1 MTIAVLAVFTREWSE
16 SAMYQ
21 QEELSIKYEAPKSI
35 VVVVVAE
42 CLGTNHW
49 PRARWRAEMVP
60 ESRAG
65 IVCIELYS
73 TLCNHTWHLRPI
85 IHSAGTTLTSSLF
98 EGPRD
103 LWSWWHHGHGCWNS
117 CSIPL
122 WSCGWSLHLFL
133 WCVDTGHNAIPWIMT
148 GILHQTQNKFNHLW
162 LMANATEAPVFIS
175 TSNDF

>member
-1 MTIAVLAVFTREWSE
+1 
-16 SAMYQ
+16 MYQ
-21 QEELSIKYEAPKSI
+21 QEELSIKYKAPKSV

-73 TLCNHTWHLRPI
+73 TLCSHTWHLRPKYI
-85 IHSAGTTLTSSLF
+85 LQ
-98 EGPRD
+98 EPP
-103 LWSWWHHGHGCWNS
+103 WHHRCLKVLATFGHG
-117 CSIPL
+117 
-122 WSCGWSLHLFL
+122 
-133 WCVDTGHNAIPWIMT
+133 DTTVMAVEIVARYPCDHADGLLIFVFVIHEHTEHTAIPWIM
-148 GILHQTQNKFNHLW
+148 ILHQTLNRFNHLW
-162 LMANATEAPVFIS
+162 LMANATEVPVFIS

>member
-1 MTIAVLAVFTREWSE
+1 
-16 SAMYQ
+16 MYQ
-21 QEELSIKYEAPKSI
+21 QEELSIKYKAPKSI

-122 WSCGWSLHLFL
+122 WSCGWSIHLFL
-133 WCVDTGHNAIPWIMT
+133 WPMDIGHNAIPWIMT
-148 GILHQTQNKFNHLW
+148 GILHHSTTCDIWPTLLRSQYLY
-162 LMANATEAPVFIS
+162 LLVMIS
-175 TSNDF
+175 KYSVLNTKYSVDDIIEC

>member
-1 MTIAVLAVFTREWSE
+1 
-16 SAMYQ
+16 MYQ
-21 QEELSIKYEAPKSI
+21 QEELSIKYKAPKSI

-73 TLCNHTWHLRPI
+73 TLCSHTWHLRPI
-85 IHSAGTTLTSSLF
+85 IHSAGPTLTSSLF

-117 CSIPL
+117 CSIPCDHADGL
-122 WSCGWSLHLFL
+122 LIFVFVIHEH
-133 WCVDTGHNAIPWIMT
+133 TEHTAIPWIM
-148 GILHQTQNKFNHLW
+148 ILHQTLNKFNHLW
-162 LMANATEAPVFIS
+162 LMANATEVPVFIS

>member
-1 MTIAVLAVFTREWSE
+1 
-16 SAMYQ
+16 MYQ
-21 QEELSIKYEAPKSI
+21 QEELSIKYKAPKSI

-73 TLCNHTWHLRPI
+73 PLCNHTWHLRAI
-85 IHSAGTTLTSSLF
+85 IHCAGTTLTSSLF

-103 LWSWWHHGHGCWNS
+103 LWSWWHHGHCCWNS
-117 CSIPL
+117 CSIPSWL
-122 WSCGWSLHLFL
+122 CGWFAHLCFCDPWTQWAHCYSL
-133 WCVDTGHNAIPWIMT
+133 DNDP
-148 GILHQTQNKFNHLW
+148 
-162 LMANATEAPVFIS
+162 
-175 TSNDF
+175 TSDAKYIQPLVTYGQPYWGPSVYIY